1 MEQKGDKTFRSEQLT
16 KNDPVWQRI
25 KTYPCGLASKC
36 LEDDVRVFIKE
47 QDQYTKLAKKQ
58 NLTEAEMLAVTRK
71 TPGIA
76 LQQQLFGTHRKLL
89 ELI

>member
-47 QDQYTKLAKKQ
+47 QD
-58 NLTEAEMLAVTRK
+58 
-71 TPGIA
+71 
-76 LQQQLFGTHRKLL
+76 
-89 ELI
+89 